1 MCLSRLFKRK
11 GARNMYTKWPLV
23 HPPDAHRQPDRRPTF
38 RQAPRHLRRTPTL
51 FPTATLTPTPFTP
64 AVNLEIFCTVI
75 TDRLN
80 LRPGPGTAFNLVI
93 RVLVVTSRNEDG
105 TWLQVDVLDEN
116 LNVAATGW
124 VSADFVFCIGGIED
138 APVIEVA
145 TP

>member
-1 MCLSRLFKRK
+1 
-11 GARNMYTKWPLV
+11 
-23 HPPDAHRQPDRRPTF
+23 
-38 RQAPRHLRRTPTL
+38 
-51 FPTATLTPTPFTP
+51 LTPTPFTP

-93 RVLVVTSRNEDG
+93 RVLVVTGRNEDG

-124 VSADFVFCIGGIED
+124 VSADFVFCIGEIDD
-138 APVIEVA
+138 APIIEVA